1 MLLQL
6 ASGGSP
12 LLGMLF
18 PVLILLVFYFF
29 LIRPQVNRQKEQQ
42 KFVDG
47 LREGMEVYT
56 QAGIVGR
63 ITKVEANTVRLMVD
77 EKTFMRVL
85 KSSVQGEFKG

>member
-1 MLLQL
+1 M
-6 ASGGSP
+6 
-12 LLGMLF
+12 GMLF
-18 PVLILLVFYFF
+18 PLLILAVFYFF

-63 ITKVEANTVRLMVD
+63 ITKVEATTVRLMVD